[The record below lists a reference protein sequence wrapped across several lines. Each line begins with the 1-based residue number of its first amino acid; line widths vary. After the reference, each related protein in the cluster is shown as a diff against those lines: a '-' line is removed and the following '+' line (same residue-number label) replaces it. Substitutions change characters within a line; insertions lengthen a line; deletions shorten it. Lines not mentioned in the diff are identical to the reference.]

1 MEKLIVANHKMNLT
15 YKEMTN
21 YLNEIKDLDII
32 FFPSSIYIPYF
43 SGNKIKAGIQ
53 NIYVGDFG
61 SYTGEISAYQAKSI
75 GVSFALIGHAER
87 RILFKED
94 DELIN
99 KKVKSAL
106 HNNLNVI
113 LCVGEDK
120 TDDYKSVIENQ
131 IKKDL
136 EGIDKEVIISY
147 EPIWAIG
154 NGITPPI
161 EKIEEVITFIKSLFD
176 YDVKV
181 IYGGSVGTYNIDTLN
196 KIPNVSGFI
205 VGAESLD
212 TKKLKKIREVT
223 S

>member
-1 MEKLIVANHKMNLT
+1 MEKIIVANHKMNLT
-15 YKEMTN
+15 YKEITN
-21 YLNEIKDLDII
+21 YLDIVKDLDII

-43 SGNKIKAGIQ
+43 SGNKMKTGIQ
-53 NIYVGDFG
+53 NIYTENSG

-75 GVSFALIGHAER
+75 GVSFALIGHSER

-94 DELIN
+94 DVLIN
-99 KKVKSAL
+99 KKIKSAI
-106 HNNLNVI
+106 NNDLSVI

-120 TDDYKSVIENQ
+120 NTDYKKVIEKQ
-131 IKKDL
+131 IKKGLD
-136 EGIDKEVIISY
+136 GIDKEVIISY

-154 NGITPPI
+154 NGVTPSI

-181 IYGGSVGTYNIDTLN
+181 IYGGSVGTYNIELLN

-205 VGAESLD
+205 VGIESLD
-212 TKKLKKIREVT
+212 AEKLKLIREVT